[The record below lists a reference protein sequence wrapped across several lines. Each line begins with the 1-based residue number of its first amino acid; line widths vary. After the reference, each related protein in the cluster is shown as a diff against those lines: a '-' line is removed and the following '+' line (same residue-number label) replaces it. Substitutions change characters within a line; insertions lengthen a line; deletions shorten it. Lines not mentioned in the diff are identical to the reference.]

1 MNLAYYV
8 VLFDAAADALFEALG
23 YGTEARR
30 PAKHGPFAVETHTLY
45 ERELLAGERVRVAAQ
60 VIGADPRRLHVA
72 YEMARAT
79 DGVRAACQEVM
90 YLNVDLRERRAAP
103 FTPDVRARMEGAV
116 AAHAALPALSW
127 VGRRVA
133 LHRR

>member
-1 MNLAYYV
+1 
-8 VLFDAAADALFEALG
+8 
-23 YGTEARR
+23 
-30 PAKHGPFAVETHTLY
+30 LY

-72 YEMARAT
+72 YELARAT